1 MRGLKAIMTACL
13 LWGMVL
19 PLTADGPAVP
29 PKPDVDLPFPIGEV
43 LEYSLFWGW
52 IGVGTSVA
60 ETRWELRENRW
71 YIGIQFQTRTNN
83 VLRRLYPVDDHVE
96 TWIDAE
102 TLRPIEFTTVLRA
115 GRHYRNEK
123 TTFDWE
129 RNLAV
134 YQRFREDGQVETKT
148 YEVDDSARDLV
159 SFMYFMRN
167 KDLPPDSSFEYEV
180 IVNDKL
186 YELEVNTRETERV
199 NLKNYGRID
208 SIRVDP
214 RASFEGVFVRRG
226 EMSVWVSEDPR
237 RILTK
242 LEVDTPFASVKI
254 LLRNVRGPGDDFW
267 IEDAE
272 PE

>member
-1 MRGLKAIMTACL
+1 MLAGFFP
-13 LWGMVL
+13 VL
-19 PLTADGPAVP
+19 ANGPEVP
-29 PKPDVDLPFPIGEV
+29 PKPEIDLPFPIGEV
-43 LEYSLFWGW
+43 LEYGLFWGW

-60 ETRWELRENRW
+60 ETRWALREDRW
-71 YIGIQFQTRTNN
+71 YIVIQFQTRTNHI
-83 VLRRLYPVDDHVE
+83 LRRLYPVEDNVE

-102 TLRPIEFTTVLRA
+102 TQRPIEFTTVLRA
-115 GRHYRNEK
+115 GSHYRNEK
-123 TTFDWE
+123 TTFDWD
-129 RNLAV
+129 RNKAV
-134 YQRFREDGQVETKT
+134 YERFHEDGRVETKT
-148 YEVDDSARDLV
+148 YAIQDNARDLV

-167 KDLPPDSSFEYEV
+167 KDLPPDTSFDYEV

-186 YELEVNTRETERV
+186 YELEVNTKRVERV
-199 NLKNYGRID
+199 NLRNYGRID
-208 SIRVDP
+208 SIRIDP

-226 EMSVWVSEDPR
+226 EMSVWVSQDPR

-267 IEDAE
+267 ILQAE